1 MIDRRTFAAALAVLS
16 LPSVAQVLDAQATPS
31 ALADIRAAAVNHPGW
46 LYISRRCTD
55 AQDLAALCRSFGW
68 TSVAEV
74 VRFADLMGKTF
85 SAGEVMA
92 MTPNSAPAIDR
103 AALPVVQW
111 GPGNAPIHS
120 AIQQAFRTAIVPDQS
135 DRIYRALTHAQIVAL
150 ANAYR
155 PRRAREDTTM
165 DCDDYTRGY
174 LGWLSENGYGN
185 CSHGFLGYQAYDAF
199 GRHLGAHAVT
209 VSVDVDRRVWLVDH
223 MPGSVGV
230 WPSSTVRLGG
240 FTTAARIEPTR
251 VSF

>member
-1 MIDRRTFAAALAVLS
+1 MTDRRAFMAALAVLS
-16 LPSVAQVLDAQATPS
+16 LPSMAQTLDAQATPS
-31 ALADIRAAAVNHPGW
+31 TLEWIRAAAVNHPGW

-68 TSVAEV
+68 TSVQEV
-74 VRFADLMGKTF
+74 IRFADLMGKTF

-135 DRIYRALTHAQIVAL
+135 DRTYRALTHAQIVAL
-150 ANAYR
+150 AGAYR

-174 LGWLSENGYGN
+174 LGWLAENGYGN
-185 CSHGFLGYQAYDAF
+185 CSHGFLGYQAYDVF

-209 VSVDVDRRVWLVDH
+209 AAVDVDRRVWMVDH

>member
-16 LPSVAQVLDAQATPS
+16 LPSITQVLDAQATPS

-85 SAGEVMA
+85 SAGEVQA
-92 MTPNSAPAIDR
+92 MTPNAAPAIDR

-111 GPGNAPIHS
+111 GPGNAPIHA

-135 DRIYRALTHAQIVAL
+135 DRTYRALTHAQIVAL
-150 ANAYR
+150 ATAYR
-155 PRRAREDTTM
+155 PRRAREDTAM

-174 LGWLSENGYGN
+174 LGWLADNGYGN
-185 CSHGFLGYQAYDAF
+185 CSHGFLGYQAYDVF

-209 VSVDVDRRVWLVDH
+209 AAVDVDRRVWMVDH

-230 WPSSTVRLGG
+230 WPAPTARLGG

>member
-16 LPSVAQVLDAQATPS
+16 LPSVAQTLGGQATPS
-31 ALADIRAAAVNHPGW
+31 TLAWIRASAADHPGW

-55 AQDLAALCRSFGW
+55 AQDLAALCRAHGW
-68 TSVAEV
+68 TSVQEV

-85 SAGEVMA
+85 SASEVQA

-135 DRIYRALTHAQIVAL
+135 DRTYRTLTHAQIVAL
-150 ANAYR
+150 ATAYR
-155 PRRAREDTTM
+155 PRRAREDTVM

-174 LGWLSENGYGN
+174 LGWLADNGYGN
-185 CSHGFLGYQAYDAF
+185 CSHGFLGYQAYDVF

-209 VSVDVDRRVWLVDH
+209 VSVDVDRRVWMVDH

-230 WPSSTVRLGG
+230 WPAPTVRLGG

>member
-16 LPSVAQVLDAQATPS
+16 LPSVAQTLDGQATPS
-31 ALADIRAAAVNHPGW
+31 TLEWIRAAAANHPGW

-74 VRFADLMGKTF
+74 VRFVDLMGRY

-135 DRIYRALTHAQIVAL
+135 DRTYRTLTHAQIVAL
-150 ANAYR
+150 ATAYR
-155 PRRAREDTTM
+155 PRRAREDTAM

-174 LGWLSENGYGN
+174 LGWLADNGYGN
-185 CSHGFLGYQAYDAF
+185 CSHGFLGYQAYDVF
-199 GRHLGAHAVT
+199 GRHLGAHAVA
-209 VSVDVDRRVWLVDH
+209 VSVDVDRRVWMVDH

-230 WPSSTVRLGG
+230 WPAPTVRLGG

-251 VSF
+251 VDF

>member
-1 MIDRRTFAAALAVLS
+1 
-16 LPSVAQVLDAQATPS
+16 
-31 ALADIRAAAVNHPGW
+31 
-46 LYISRRCTD
+46 
-55 AQDLAALCRSFGW
+55 
-68 TSVAEV
+68 
-74 VRFADLMGKTF
+74 
-85 SAGEVMA
+85 MA
-92 MTPNSAPAIDR
+92 NTLQTAR

-135 DRIYRALTHAQIVAL
+135 DRTYRALTHAQIVAL

-155 PRRAREDTTM
+155 PRRAREDTVM

-209 VSVDVDRRVWLVDH
+209 VSVDVDRRVWMVDH

-240 FTTAARIEPTR
+240 FTTTARIEPTR